1 MSKTNA
7 VGRYRLQPIQTLRP
21 MTAIS
26 TRINSA
32 VGVLLRTHETVG
44 QSSLPKRRFPDWR
57 DRAAAAL
64 AVVIVT
70 AGTVHAEVRVN
81 GDASALQVVA
91 TQSNVA
97 EVLSALESA
106 FRLRVNTPMV
116 LDRAVSGTFTG
127 SLAQILSRML
137 QDCNYFIRWQATEIE
152 VTVIGLK
159 GDRPAVVQRP
169 RPPKSPAMSLSESVR
184 LKSD

>member
-1 MSKTNA
+1 MVRALTSRKLSKSYA
-7 VGRYRLQPIQTLRP
+7 VGCYRLQPIQTLGA
-21 MTAIS
+21 MTAS
-26 TRINSA
+26 KRI
-32 VGVLLRTHETVG
+32 G

-64 AVVIVT
+64 AIVIVT

-81 GDASALQVVA
+81 GDASALQVAA
-91 TQSNVA
+91 TESNVA

-106 FRLRVNTPMV
+106 FRLRLKTPIV
-116 LDRAVSGTFTG
+116 LDRAIGGTFTG
-127 SLAQILSRML
+127 SLAQILPRML
-137 QDCNYFIRWQATEIE
+137 EGYDYFIRWQANEIE

-159 GDRPAVVQRP
+159 GERAAVDQRR

-184 LKSD
+184 LKSH